1 MNQSAAPQVPVAL
14 LNDYRFSH
22 YKPGAGIMTYREER
36 HNLDAETVILGLGYA
51 AAILVLLGWV
61 ATTLL

>member
-1 MNQSAAPQVPVAL
+1 
-14 LNDYRFSH
+14 
-22 YKPGAGIMTYREER
+22 MTYREER

-51 AAILVLLGWV
+51 AAILMLLGWV